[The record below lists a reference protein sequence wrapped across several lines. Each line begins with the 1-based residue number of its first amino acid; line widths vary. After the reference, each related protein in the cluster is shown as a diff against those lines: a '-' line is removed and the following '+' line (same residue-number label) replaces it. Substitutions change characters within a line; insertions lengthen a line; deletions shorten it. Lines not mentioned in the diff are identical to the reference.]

1 MDILIK
7 QLIIVR
13 LMADNVD
20 IFVRAGMRYM
30 REEVSVA
37 VLPAGYFLF

>member
-13 LMADNVD
+13 LMADKVD
-20 IFVRAGMRYM
+20 IFVRAGM